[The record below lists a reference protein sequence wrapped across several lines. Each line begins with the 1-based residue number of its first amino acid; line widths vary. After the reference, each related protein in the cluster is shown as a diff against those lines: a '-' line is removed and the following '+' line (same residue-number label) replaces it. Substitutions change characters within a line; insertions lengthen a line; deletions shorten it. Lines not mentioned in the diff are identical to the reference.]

1 MTRKNHAYP
10 NTTLARYESLA
21 AFRVEVR
28 ENFFTEEASL
38 LKTVIAP
45 QFQHHLRAACGV
57 CGVVFLQFLDALP
70 G

>member
-57 CGVVFLQFLDALP
+57 VFLQFLDALP